1 MCVKSQFCFDRKGAT
16 LYHARPMQ
24 KVKLPHSVEP
34 TKSAMKRSD
43 YRGIMASKDMERLSE
58 AVVRCSDDV
67 DVEVQFEKDAQG
79 LTIFH
84 GHLGTQVTLICQ
96 RCNGEL
102 DYSLDVDFC
111 FTPVQGG
118 EQESEDIIPE
128 AYEPVEVNDHG
139 EVSLLQIFEDELLLS
154 LPIVPLH
161 AESACA
167 VKRDDMSFG
176 KIEPEQERKN
186 PFAVL
191 KELKR
196 DQE

>member
-1 MCVKSQFCFDRKGAT
+1 MT

-34 TKSAMKRSD
+34 IKTATKRSD
-43 YRGIMASKDMERLSE
+43 YRGVILASDMERLSG
-58 AVVRCSDDV
+58 AVVRCSEYV
-67 DVEVQFEKDAQG
+67 DAEVQFRKDEQG
-79 LTIFH
+79 LTVFH
-84 GHLGTQVTLICQ
+84 GHLSTDVTLICQ

-102 DYSLDVDFC
+102 DLSVHSDFC

-118 EQESEDIIPE
+118 EQENEDIIPE
-128 AYEPVEVNDHG
+128 AYEPVEVDDHG

-161 AESACA
+161 AESECA
-167 VKRDDMSFG
+167 IKRDEMSFG
-176 KIEPEQERKN
+176 KIEPEQERQN